1 MRSLFEARAVEQIKE
16 RLARLQPDCQRE
28 WGTMTPGQAMAH
40 CAGSMELAVGD
51 RIPPRML
58 LARIMGRVVKPMA
71 LGNDRLMRRGSP
83 TSRDL
88 LVQDRRDLG
97 TERERLGRL
106 IDRFVVAGPKGC
118 TVHPHSFFG
127 RLTPEEWAEL
137 MYKHLDHHLRQFG
150 V

>member
-1 MRSLFEARAVEQIKE
+1 MRSLFEAGAVEQIKE

-28 WGTMTPGQAMAH
+28 WGTMTAAQAIAH
-40 CAGSMELAVGD
+40 CAAGMEWAVGE

-58 LARIMGRVVKPMA
+58 LGRIMGWVMKPIV
-71 LGNDRLMRRGSP
+71 LGNERPMRPGSP

-88 LVQDRRDLG
+88 VVRDQRDLG

-137 MYKHLDHHLRQFG
+137 TYKHLDHHLRQFG